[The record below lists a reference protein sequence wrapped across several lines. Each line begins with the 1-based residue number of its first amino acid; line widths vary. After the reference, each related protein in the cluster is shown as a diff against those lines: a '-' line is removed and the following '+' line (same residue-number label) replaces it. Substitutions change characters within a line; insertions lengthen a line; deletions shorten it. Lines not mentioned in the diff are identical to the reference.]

1 MPKFISVTN
10 RLGRKM
16 LVNKDHITVI
26 ADRSSDNNPEY
37 QAEIDFISGG
47 DDYIYT
53 KESFDEIV
61 SLLEADMVNR
71 KTALSV
77 HPELLN
83 ENRDDVEMAAY
94 ARGWNAAVENYMDE
108 IKGIDHPELQDM
120 PAGDKAQCGG

>member
-1 MPKFISVTN
+1 M
-10 RLGRKM
+10 KM
-16 LVNKDHITVI
+16 LLNKDHITAI
-26 ADRSSDNNPEY
+26 SDRSADNNPDY
-37 QAEIDFISGG
+37 QAEIDLVSGG
-47 DDYIYT
+47 EDYMYT
-53 KESFDEIV
+53 KESLDEIV
-61 SLLEADMVNR
+61 SQLNADMVNR

-108 IKGIDHPELQDM
+108 IKGIGHPELQDM

>member
-10 RLGRKM
+10 RLGRKI

-37 QAEIDFISGG
+37 QAEIGFISGG
-47 DDYIYT
+47 VDYIYT

>member
-1 MPKFISVTN
+1 MPEFISVTN
-10 RLGRKM
+10 RLGMKM
-16 LVNKDHITVI
+16 LVNKDHISAI
-26 ADRSSDNNPEY
+26 SDRSSDNNPDY
-37 QAEIDFISGG
+37 QGEIDLVSGG
-47 DDYIYT
+47 EDYMYT

-61 SLLEADMVNR
+61 SQLNADMVNR

-108 IKGIDHPELQDM
+108 IKGIGHPELQDM